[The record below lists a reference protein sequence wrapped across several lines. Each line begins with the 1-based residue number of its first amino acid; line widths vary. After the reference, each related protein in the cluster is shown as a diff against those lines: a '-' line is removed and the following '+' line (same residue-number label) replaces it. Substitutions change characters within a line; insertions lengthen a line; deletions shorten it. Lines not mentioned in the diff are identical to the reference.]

1 MTNTHNN
8 LLGQQIDQFQ
18 IIRHIARGGMAD
30 VYLAE
35 DVDLQRKVAL
45 KIMLGELAAADPQF
59 VERFRREAQ
68 MVARLD
74 HPNIVQV
81 YNVGRTADGQPYIA
95 MQYVEG
101 GSLRDKLREL
111 AEREKLLT
119 VEQALNIARQIALAL
134 GAAHKA
140 GIVHR
145 DLKPANILV
154 RPDGTPVLVDLGIAA
169 VRGGA
174 KLTQTGSIIGTPAY
188 MSPEQVRGQAIDGR
202 ADLYA
207 LGVILYEI
215 LAGMRP
221 FDRDESIA
229 VLHKQVYEEPFPL
242 NKFRSDLSPQ
252 TLALVDTALKKDPVR
267 RYQSA
272 EAMVQAIDDAI
283 RAEGFYG
290 PNPQATVVLTQLAD
304 NDLVSRQRL
313 VRPPEQHLPPRQ
325 QPLPPRQQPPPLSP
339 QPLPPPTKPKHTVP
353 IWAVVALV
361 ALVVVIALFF
371 ALRSIT
377 GPVTTTAEITA
388 VTPTQ
393 EQVLETAVPPTD
405 PPPPT
410 ANSSEPA
417 ANTDAAAPPPTAAPP
432 TETLPSPATDTPV
445 PPTPTPAPD
454 LGPETITIGQSVRGA
469 PLEAVRLGAGE
480 KSIVLIGGLHAGA
493 VPGSV
498 SLAQQTIRYFQ
509 ENLPLLP
516 NGVTL
521 YVISSANPD
530 SPNAPGELAGRLNA
544 NGVDLN
550 RNWDCRW
557 TENAKWRGNV
567 IPGSGG
573 AAPFSEPETQA
584 LRDFIV
590 GVDAQAVV
598 FWEARATNGLASPG
612 SCASTPLV
620 SGRLAQVYGNA
631 ARYEVADFEDMTNQE
646 LNGDGTNWL
655 DSQNIPAISVLLPDY
670 SDIDWNDNL
679 AGISAVLREYG
690 R

>member
-1 MTNTHNN
+1 MTDTYNK
-8 LLGQQIDQFQ
+8 LLGQQVDQYQ
-18 IIRHIARGGMAD
+18 IVQHIARGGMAD

-45 KIMLGELAAADPQF
+45 KVMLDTLAAADPQF

-68 MVARLD
+68 MVAKLD

-81 YNVGRTADGQPYIA
+81 YNVGRTAARQPYIA
-95 MQYVEG
+95 MQYIEG
-101 GSLRDKLREL
+101 GSLSDKLKQL

-154 RPDGTPVLVDLGIAA
+154 RPDGTPVLVDLGIAS

-188 MSPEQVRGQAIDGR
+188 MSPEQVRGGPLDGR

-215 LAGMRP
+215 LAGIRP
-221 FDRDESIA
+221 FDGDESIA
-229 VLHKQVYEEPFPL
+229 VLHKQVYEDPL
-242 NKFRSDLSPQ
+242 PLSKFRTDLSLQ
-252 TLALVDTALKKDPVR
+252 TLEMVDTTLRKDPSR

-272 EAMVQAIDDAI
+272 ADMVQAIDAAI

-290 PNPQATVVLTQLAD
+290 PNPHATEVLMQLD
-304 NDLVSRQRL
+304 DSDLISRQRL
-313 VRPPEQHLPPRQ
+313 VRPPQEN
-325 QPLPPRQQPPPLSP
+325 
-339 QPLPPPTKPKHTVP
+339 LPPPPP
-353 IWAVVALV
+353 SPPPALPERQKRSMPV
-361 ALVVVIALFF
+361 WVIAALAALGIAIVLFF
-371 ALRSIT
+371 VIRSTNVTTT
-377 GPVTTTAEITA
+377 GPVTPVTEVVVTTPA
-388 VTPTQ
+388 Q
-393 EQVLETAVPPTD
+393 EQAMETAVPPTD
-405 PPPPT
+405 LPEPSAT
-410 ANSSEPA
+410 LSEPA
-417 ANTDAAAPPPTAAPP
+417 DADTEVPP
-432 TETLPSPATDTPV
+432 TETLPPPITDTPV
-445 PPTPTPAPD
+445 PATPTTTPD
-454 LGPETITIGQSVRGA
+454 LGPETLTIGQSVYGT

-509 ENLPLLP
+509 DNLSLIPD
-516 NGVTL
+516 NVTL
-521 YVISSANPD
+521 YIIPSANLD
-530 SPNAPGELAGRLNA
+530 SPHAPGELEGRLNA

-557 TENAKWRGNV
+557 TKDAKWRNNV
-567 IPGSGG
+567 VPGSGG
-573 AAPFSEPETQA
+573 SAPFSEPETQA
-584 LRDFIV
+584 LRDFILD
-590 GVDAQAVV
+590 GDAQAVV
-598 FWEARATNGLASPG
+598 FWEARATNGLTSPG
-612 SCASTPLV
+612 SCSNSPLV
-620 SGRLAQVYGNA
+620 SSRLAQVYGNA
-631 ARYEVADFEDMTNQE
+631 AGYDVADFEDLTNQE
-646 LNGDGTNWL
+646 INGDGTNWL
-655 DSQNIPAISVLLPDY
+655 DSQNIPAISVLLPEY
-670 SDIDWNDNL
+670 SDMDWNNNL